1 MRVDGQEAM
10 TGGGAPKAEIIPM
23 GSTEIYTGRPRVVI
37 LGAGFGGLTAAM
49 SLRRAVVDITVIDR
63 RNYHLFQPLLY
74 QVATAGLSPAQ
85 IAMPIRRIL
94 SRQKNVTVLMQRVE
108 AIDTS
113 LRLVQ
118 TTDRTVAYD
127 YLIVATG
134 ARHAYFGHE
143 EWAETAPGLKTIG
156 DATAIRARILSAFE
170 RAEVTED
177 EEQRTA
183 LLTFVVVGGGPTGV
197 ELAGAIAELAR
208 KVVVRDFRHID
219 ASSARVMLVEAGDRL
234 LPALPSC
241 LSEKARRQ
249 LEGLG
254 VKVVTSAAV
263 VRCDADGV
271 ALADGR
277 EIASRCVLWAAGVM
291 ASKAAKWLGAEKDR
305 AGRVLVDENLNL
317 PGRSDVFVIGDTA
330 AAMGPDGRFV
340 PGIAPAAKQMGQH
353 VAGSIRRLIAG
364 LPVDPFRYRHL
375 GNLATIGRRAAV
387 VDFGRIRL
395 SGLSAWL
402 VWNIAHLWFLVGFRN
417 RLVVF
422 MDWALAYVSYERNA
436 RLITDRYER

>member
-1 MRVDGQEAM
+1 MRTDGQELM
-10 TGGGAPKAEIIPM
+10 TGGSGPAVETIP
-23 GSTEIYTGRPRVVI
+23 STPMEIYSGRPRVVI

-49 SLRRAVVDITVIDR
+49 SLRKADVDITIIDR

-108 AIDTS
+108 AVDPNA
-113 LRLVQ
+113 RQVH
-118 TTDRTVAYD
+118 TTDRTIGYD
-127 YLIVATG
+127 YLVVATG

-156 DATAIRARILSAFE
+156 DATAIRARILSSFE
-170 RAEVTED
+170 RAEVAED
-177 EEQRTA
+177 EDMRRA

-208 KVVVRDFRHID
+208 KVMVRDFRHID
-219 ASSARVMLVEAGDRL
+219 AATAQVMLIEAGDRL

-241 LSEKARRQ
+241 LSGKARRQ
-249 LEGLG
+249 LEALG

-263 VRCDADGV
+263 VRCDDDGV

-277 EIASRCVLWAAGVM
+277 EIPSRCVLWAAGVM
-291 ASKAAKWLGAEKDR
+291 ASKAAKWLNAEKDR
-305 AGRVLVDENLNL
+305 AGRVLVDENLNQ
-317 PGRSDVFVIGDTA
+317 PGNANVFVIGDTA
-330 AAMGPDGRFV
+330 AVMGPDGRFV

-353 VAGSIRRLIAG
+353 VAGSIRRMIDG
-364 LPVDPFRYRHL
+364 LPVEPFRYRHL
-375 GNLATIGRRAAV
+375 GNLATIGRKAAV
-387 VDFGRIRL
+387 ADFGRIRL
-395 SGLSAWL
+395 SGFSAWL
-402 VWNIAHLWFLVGFRN
+402 VWNFAHLWFLVGFRN

-422 MDWALAYVSYERNA
+422 MDWALAYLLYQRNA